1 MESFADP
8 LHAMHEIPV
17 WDPEQGPADSPAPSK
32 QVDSC
37 AKEFC
42 LKRAAWGFSGGSAV
56 KNLSANADDNAFNPQ
71 SGKIPHAVK
80 QLSPMSHNY

>member
-1 MESFADP
+1 MPCMKSQFGIQSKGQLTHP
-8 LHAMHEIPV
+8 LPPSRWTA
-17 WDPEQGPADSPAPSK
+17 APNRVLLK
-32 QVDSC
+32 TC
-37 AKEFC
+37 C
-42 LKRAAWGFSGGSAV
+42 LGFSGGSAV